1 MEKETL
7 IQLQGV
13 YKKYS
18 RSLRHSMIYGLADI
32 GRNVLGRSSHPDKL
46 RRSEFWAV
54 KDVSFE
60 VDRGETL
67 GIIGPNGSGKST
79 LLKMINGIFWPDQ
92 GKIVVKGRVGALI
105 EVGAGFHPLL
115 TGRENIFVNGAIL
128 GMSRAEVK
136 EKFDRIIDFAG
147 IGSFIDT
154 PVKNYSSGMFVR
166 LGFAV
171 AVHCEPEVLLV
182 DEVLAVGDLDFQ
194 AKCREKI
201 RQMRQQGVTIFL
213 VSHNMHTISHLCR
226 RTLFMHF
233 GQQVFTGET
242 SQAIDLYRRY
252 RQQGK
257 PVDFSRSEG
266 RELRVTGL
274 DILDRYGQEKRD
286 FSTGDY
292 VKFRIHLFSGQP
304 VTDPVISLSI
314 YNDSGDVITGIRNDV
329 DGVPSGVVQG
339 NAVCELDVPQLNL
352 LPDVYTLNVT
362 FLDPDGFTFY
372 DRVEAAA
379 KIWVAG
385 GKQVNGVVYFPHR
398 WLFHLSPFSQDK

>member
-7 IQLQGV
+7 IQVQGV
-13 YKKYS
+13 FKKYS
-18 RSLRHSMIYGLADI
+18 RSLRRSMVYGLLDI
-32 GRNVLGRSSHPDKL
+32 GRNVLGRSSHADQL
-46 RRSEFWAV
+46 RQSEFWAV

-60 VDRGETL
+60 VGRGETL

-136 EKFDRIIDFAG
+136 RKFDRIVDFAG
-147 IGSFIDT
+147 IGTAIDM

-171 AVHCEPEVLLV
+171 AVHCDPEVLLV
-182 DEVLAVGDLDFQ
+182 DEVLAVGDLAFQ
-194 AKCREKI
+194 SRCREKI
-201 RQMRQQGVTIFL
+201 RELRQQDVTIFL

-233 GQQVFTGET
+233 GEQVFTGET

-252 RQQGK
+252 QQQGE
-257 PVDFSRSEG
+257 PADFSRSSG
-266 RELRVTGL
+266 QGLRVTGI
-274 DILDRYGQEKRD
+274 DILEQNGLEKKD
-286 FSTGDY
+286 FSPGDY
-292 VKFRIHLFSGQP
+292 VKFRIHLFSAQP
-304 VTDPVISLSI
+304 VKNPVISLAI
-314 YNDSGDVITGIRNDV
+314 YTDSGEVITGIRNDV
-329 DGVPSGVVQG
+329 DGVQSGVVQG
-339 NAVCELDVPQLNL
+339 EAYCDLEVFQLNL
-352 LPDVYTLNVT
+352 LPDVYTVNVT

-372 DRVEAAA
+372 DRIEAAA
-379 KIWVAG
+379 KIWVTG

-398 WLFHLSPFSQDK
+398 WLFHLSPSNRDK